1 MKCYNLRGL
10 QTKEVDRNNHLN
22 KKEIRLEGQRKETRD
37 KLNNSQILREH
48 KEKTG

>member
-1 MKCYNLRGL
+1 ML
-10 QTKEVDRNNHLN
+10 QSKRIANEKSRQIQSFEQKRNQTRRTKKRN
-22 KKEIRLEGQRKETRD
+22 RD